1 MKNQKNKANT
11 KELQWQK
18 NQDSPVMLWLDK
30 KIFMFAKMTTDAKTS
45 CPLTAMFELAF
56 PFELSELIA
65 KKHKKKIRAP

>member
-1 MKNQKNKANT
+1 MKNQKNKANN

-18 NQDSPVMLWLDK
+18 NQERPVMLWLDK

-45 CPLTAMFELAF
+45 CPLTSIFELVF
-56 PFELSELIA
+56 PFGLSELIA

>member
-18 NQDSPVMLWLDK
+18 NQESPVMLWLDK
-30 KIFMFAKMTTDAKTS
+30 KIFMFAKKTTEAKTS
-45 CPLTAMFELAF
+45 CPLTAMFELVF
-56 PFELSELIA
+56 PLGLSELIA